1 MTSHGERRGGF
12 VMLSFCSVSSRL
24 CHKHDRPCAS
34 QRNAGAFFVAVTI
47 YMARAYQKNQ
57 SQQLDLFQLQ
67 AEYPNEIIK
76 NPSLEIN
83 LDDLNLSKNVL
94 ICNVKKDNV
103 ERFLDGSAKI
113 YYTGRRFPSTV
124 ALNKLYYFI
133 PYIGKQCDLDYWG
146 VRDLYL
152 IKIARVGSRREG
164 ELDNDPNDLRLVF
177 EVQFVKQL
185 FPEYK
190 KHRLQIW
197 DTFTDTSLSQLLDDQ
212 KTKAIPLRQRLTY
225 ISLFSCAGIG
235 CYGFKQ
241 EKFDCVATV
250 ELIERRLNVQKYNHK
265 CRYNSGYICGDLT
278 LQETHDKVFREIDLW
293 KQRER
298 MAELDV
304 MIATPPCQGMSVAN
318 HKKGDELKRNSLV
331 VESIKFIQQVKPRFF
346 VFENVPAFLKSI
358 CTDTDGVDRLIKD
371 AIELDLAG
379 DYNIAA
385 KVINFKDYGNPSS
398 RTRTLVIGVRKDQK
412 EITPLELFPD
422 RQEEQTLRQTI
433 GHLPHLHTMGEIW
446 DKDIYHAFRPYAPQM
461 ERWIENITEGQSAF
475 DNEDTSRIPHHEKD
489 GKIIFNQRKNGD
501 KYTRQYW
508 DKVPPCIHTRNDILA
523 SQNTV
528 HPTDNRVF
536 SIREVMLM
544 MSVPQE
550 FEWSEIPYTQLNA
563 LPFEEKQKYLKKEDI
578 NIRQSLGEAVP
589 TIIFRQIAH
598 KIRSKVV
605 ETGLSEQEITGI
617 IDKNDLTDTGTLLK
631 YVKKNKKLG
640 FVRLAKIAEYANSM
654 REATAA
660 YYTGQDICYAVVKN
674 LPDFPDSKVL
684 YILEPATGVGNFLP
698 SLFMKYANVAEL
710 HIDVIDINPD
720 SIALLQQIL
729 KSIPIP
735 KNVRLNFINKDT
747 LLQRFPK
754 RYDIVVGNP
763 PYMKVKDK
771 NLLKL
776 YKQSVK
782 NADTSNIFS
791 FFIEKALELGDV
803 VSLIVPKSLINA
815 PEFDKT
821 RQLMNENP
829 ITHIVDFGEKG
840 FKGVKIETIAFTINK
855 KDKSGITKVES
866 YITNSVEVKQ
876 QSYITD
882 PAFPYWLIYRNSD
895 FDEAA
900 NKMRFGIFKAFRDRT
915 LTKSNTSQ
923 QGSIRVLKSRN
934 IGSNEIINIEGYD
947 TYIDDISGLEVG
959 KYLNHTECI
968 LVPNLTYYPRAC
980 FMPKNCIADG
990 SVAILT
996 TIDGETVTEKDLAYY
1011 ATDEFNRFY
1020 SIARNRGTRSLNIDN
1035 NSVFFF
1041 GKLKNR

>member
-1 MTSHGERRGGF
+1 M
-12 VMLSFCSVSSRL
+12 
-24 CHKHDRPCAS
+24 
-34 QRNAGAFFVAVTI
+34 VAVTT

-57 SQQLDLFQLQ
+57 PQQLDLFQLQ

-76 NPSLEIN
+76 NPSQEIN
-83 LDDLNLSKNVL
+83 LDDLDLSKNVL

-103 ERFLDGSAKI
+103 KRFLDGTAKI
-113 YYTGRRFPSTV
+113 YYTGKRFPSTV

-177 EVQFVKQL
+177 ELQFVKQL
-185 FPEYK
+185 FPEYI

-212 KTKAIPLRQRLTY
+212 KTKVLPLRQRLTY

-241 EKFDCVATV
+241 EKFECVATV

-265 CRYNSGYICGDLT
+265 CRYDSGYICGDLT
-278 LQETHDKVFREIDLW
+278 LQETHDMVFHEIDLW

-298 MAELDV
+298 MTELDV

-318 HKKGDELKRNSLV
+318 HKKGNELKRNSLV

-446 DKDIYHAFRPYAPQM
+446 DQDIYHAFRPYAPQM

-489 GKIIFNQRKNGD
+489 GEIIFNQRKNGD

-508 DKVPPCIHTRNDILA
+508 DKVPPCVHTRNDILA

-550 FEWSEIPYTQLNA
+550 FEWSAIPYTQLNA
-563 LPFEEKQKYLKKEDI
+563 LTLEEKQKYLKKEDV

-589 TIIFRQIAH
+589 TIIFQQIAH
-598 KIRSKVV
+598 KIRSKVA
-605 ETGLSEQEITGI
+605 ETGLSEQEIKGI
-617 IDKNDLTDTGTLLK
+617 IDKNDLTESATLLK

-640 FVRLAKIAEYANSM
+640 FVRLAKIAEYANCM
-654 REATAA
+654 REETAA

-674 LPDFPDSKVL
+674 LPDYPDSKVL
-684 YILEPATGVGNFLP
+684 HILEPATGVGNFLP

-771 NLLKL
+771 VLLKL

-782 NADTSNIFS
+782 NTETSNIFS
-791 FFIEKALELGDV
+791 FFIEKALELSDV

-821 RQLMNENP
+821 RQLMNEYP

-855 KDKSGITKVES
+855 KDKSRMTKVES

-882 PAFPYWLIYRNSD
+882 PTFPYWLIYRNSD

-923 QGSIRVLKSRN
+923 QGTIRVLKSRN
-934 IGSNEIINIEGYD
+934 IGRNEVIDIEGYD

-959 KYLNHTECI
+959 KYLNHTECV

-980 FMPKNCIADG
+980 FMPQNCIADG

-996 TIDGETVTEKDLAYY
+996 VIDDEVVTEEDLAYY
-1011 ATDEFNRFY
+1011 ATDEFSRFY

-1041 GKLKNR
+1041 GKLKNK